1 MRRRHIRAAAR
12 GDDWGCC
19 PVKPVR
25 PVQREIVTGVHYKT
39 SQTTNKNPDVPYS
52 TVQAPWS
59 GELGGRA
66 PSSSTDPVTAAA
78 GLRAAGTTG
87 ARWVPI
93 YAVVA
98 PSVVIAALISALV
111 AVLVRRWRRRRQRQL
126 NSASGSDGGDGQW
139 NKKLAG
145 ILTPTHRNLVHQ
157 QPKSTTTKVTYDDA
171 RSQNAASSAVSSA
184 LSSKRQLTS
193 NQRYGY
199 TPLPGSVYPAATA
212 STKQRRDPNPYGLPL
227 SQCSYQPERV
237 KFVVLKRKRTIDSQT
252 GDVDAGDHDEDKELS
267 PSRQYSEVD
276 NETPA
281 TNDLQALL
289 PLNSIK
295 SLFGVVSGVFGI
307 APAEGAGQRRSYI
320 DRRSSIAVPHVDAP
334 PSASAARLT
343 SGHINDAKA
352 ELRRNCD
359 VVTQPIDVSRDMGA
373 NTSVDAPPL
382 TCSDV
387 ASSTPVAVQSTPN
400 DCGSLSSGDAL
411 DNLNATSLAT
421 LASSTASPS
430 AVASDLDAVP
440 AGSDDTGSH
449 STPSL
454 RQSVAE
460 KWSMD
465 SDISLRRQ
473 SAQSTGSSSFDA
485 TSRQTTTTLER
496 IGGLADAI
504 GLGELVRSVTGNQ
517 PTEAD
522 KVEPFWVPP
531 GLQIQKR
538 RAQSLQSSLPLS
550 QFEASNA
557 NAKNGK
563 KIKLIC
569 QTCS

>member
-1 MRRRHIRAAAR
+1 MRRRHVRAAVR

-19 PVKPVR
+19 PIKPLR
-25 PVQREIVTGVHYKT
+25 PVQREIVTGVHYET

-78 GLRAAGTTG
+78 GLGAGGTTG
-87 ARWVPI
+87 ARWAPI

-98 PSVVIAALISALV
+98 PSVLIAALISALV

-126 NSASGSDGGDGQW
+126 SSASGSDSGDGQW

-145 ILTPTHRNLVHQ
+145 ILTPTHHNLVLQ
-157 QPKSTTTKVTYDDA
+157 QPKSTASKATYDDA
-171 RSQNAASSAVSSA
+171 RSPNSASSAVSSA
-184 LSSKRQLTS
+184 SSSKRQLTG

-199 TPLPGSVYPAATA
+199 TPLPGYVYPAATA
-212 STKQRRDPNPYGLPL
+212 SAKQRRDPNPYGLPP

-237 KFVVLKRKRTIDSQT
+237 KFVTLKRKRTIDSQT
-252 GDVDAGDHDEDKELS
+252 GDIDADNNDDDKR
-267 PSRQYSEVD
+267 SRQYSEVD
-276 NETPA
+276 NETTA

-307 APAEGAGQRRSYI
+307 APAEGAGQQRRFI
-320 DRRSSIAVPHVDAP
+320 DRRASIAVSHVDGA
-334 PSASAARLT
+334 PSAPAAHLAGG
-343 SGHINDAKA
+343 SHIDDAKA
-352 ELRRNCD
+352 ELERNCD

-373 NTSVDAPPL
+373 NASADPPPS
-382 TCSDV
+382 CSDV
-387 ASSTPVAVQSTPN
+387 TSATSAAVQSSPN
-400 DCGSLSSGDAL
+400 DCGSLSSADAL
-411 DNLNATSLAT
+411 DNVNASSLAT

-430 AVASDLDAVP
+430 AVASDLDVAP

-449 STPSL
+449 SASSL
-454 RQSVAE
+454 RQSIAE

-465 SDISLRRQ
+465 SDTSMRRQ
-473 SAQSTGSSSFDA
+473 SAQSTGSTSFDA
-485 TSRQTTTTLER
+485 VNRQTTTTTLER
-496 IGGLADAI
+496 IGGLADAL

-517 PTEAD
+517 PTETE

-550 QFEASNA
+550 EFDESNA

-563 KIKLIC
+563 I
-569 QTCS
+569 